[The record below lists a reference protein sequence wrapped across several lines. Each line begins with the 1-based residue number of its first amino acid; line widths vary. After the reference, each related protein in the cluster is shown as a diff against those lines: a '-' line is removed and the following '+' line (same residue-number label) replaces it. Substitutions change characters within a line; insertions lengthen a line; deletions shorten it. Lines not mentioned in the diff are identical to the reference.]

1 MDNDQTINT
10 LILKHVLI
18 NAYQHKGKAY
28 SGAIISRIIGEKPSL
43 KNNINELI
51 PVIEKH
57 INEINS
63 LSVDEQLNRIE
74 SDFPESFIQLTS
86 SQNDER
92 ELPSLPNAEKGNV
105 ITRFSPNPNGYLH
118 IGHAKA
124 IIINYEYSKKYEGK
138 FILRF
143 DDTNPKVISSEYYD
157 EIINNLEW
165 LGIKPDS
172 ISNASD
178 FIDVLYDHALTLLQK
193 QKLYICECDQYTV
206 KKNRLSGS
214 ECDCRN
220 NSENDLDKWNKLF
233 SDYNENEAIVRYK
246 GNMKSLNTPLRD
258 PTMFRIIDHSHE
270 KLGDKIR
277 LWPSYDFATPVIDSL
292 QNITHALR
300 SKEFEIR
307 NELHNAILDH
317 LNLKKPLII
326 SFSRLNIKNTPVS
339 KSLINKLINDGSIEN
354 WSDLRLPTLE
364 NLRKRGF
371 KTQSIH
377 DFVTSLGL
385 SKSESEPTWDL
396 LESINRK
403 LIDATTKRCFFV
415 SNPVKLFVSKT
426 PKKQIT
432 LRSHPTNDLGNRSID
447 VDGNFF
453 IDKADAIDLKVDD
466 QIRLMDLYNV
476 KITSTLPNLEAIYL
490 DDDHNTLELKKIH
503 WVNTDSKTLELTIL
517 SDLFKNKEFN
527 DQSLIVVNGLAEN
540 TLENLHI
547 GETVQFIRIGFCRI
561 YDKDKAILTH
571 K

>member
-1 MDNDQTINT
+1 M
-10 LILKHVLI
+10 
-18 NAYQHKGKAY
+18 
-28 SGAIISRIIGEKPSL
+28 
-43 KNNINELI
+43 
-51 PVIEKH
+51 
-57 INEINS
+57 
-63 LSVDEQLNRIE
+63 
-74 SDFPESFIQLTS
+74 
-86 SQNDER
+86 
-92 ELPSLPNAEKGNV
+92 
-105 ITRFSPNPNGYLH
+105 
-118 IGHAKA
+118 
-124 IIINYEYSKKYEGK
+124 
-138 FILRF
+138 
-143 DDTNPKVISSEYYD
+143 
-157 EIINNLEW
+157 
-165 LGIKPDS
+165 
-172 ISNASD
+172 
-178 FIDVLYDHALTLLQK
+178 
-193 QKLYICECDQYTV
+193 YICECDQYTV

-220 NSENDLDKWNKLF
+220 NPENDLDKWNKLF

-246 GNMKSLNTPLRD
+246 GNMKSLNTTLRD

-307 NELHNAILDH
+307 NELHNTILDH

-364 NLRKRGF
+364 SLRKRGF

-385 SKSESEPTWDL
+385 STSESEPTWDL

-415 SNPVKLFVSKT
+415 SNPVKLFVSKA

-466 QIRLMDLYNV
+466 QML
-476 KITSTLPNLEAIYL
+476 
-490 DDDHNTLELKKIH
+490 
-503 WVNTDSKTLELTIL
+503 
-517 SDLFKNKEFN
+517 
-527 DQSLIVVNGLAEN
+527 SLI
-540 TLENLHI
+540 HI
-547 GETVQFIRIGFCRI
+547 
-561 YDKDKAILTH
+561 
-571 K
+571 

>member
-1 MDNDQTINT
+1 M
-10 LILKHVLI
+10 LI
-18 NAYQHKGKAY
+18 NAYQHKGKAN
-28 SGAIISRIIGEKPSL
+28 SGAIIRRIIGEKPFL

-51 PVIEKH
+51 PVIEKY
-57 INEINS
+57 IKEVNS
-63 LSVDEQLNRIE
+63 LSVNEQLNKIQ
-74 SDFPESFIQLTS
+74 SSFPESFIQLTS
-86 SQNDER
+86 SQDKER
-92 ELPSLPNAEKGNV
+92 KLPSLPNAEKGNV

-124 IIINYEYSKKYEGK
+124 IMISYEYSKKYEGK

-157 EIINNLEW
+157 EIMKNLEW

-172 ISNASD
+172 VSNASD
-178 FIDVLYDHALTLLQK
+178 FIDVLYGHALTLLQK
-193 QKLYICECDQYTV
+193 QKLYICECDPDTV
-206 KKNRLSGS
+206 KKNRFSGS
-214 ECDCRN
+214 ECDCRKYN
-220 NSENDLDKWNKLF
+220 ENYLDQWNKLF
-233 SDYNENEAIVRYK
+233 STYNENEAIVRYK
-246 GNMKSLNTPLRD
+246 GNMKSLNTTLRD
-258 PTMFRIIDHSHE
+258 PIMFRIIDHSHE

-307 NELHNAILDH
+307 NELHNTILDY

-364 NLRKRGF
+364 SLRKRGF
-371 KTQSIH
+371 KPQSIH

-385 SKSESEPTWDL
+385 STSESEPTWDL

-403 LIDATTKRCFFV
+403 LLDATTKRYFFV
-415 SNPVKLFVSKT
+415 SDPVKLFISKA
-426 PKKQIT
+426 PKKQIN
-432 LRSHPTNDLGNRSID
+432 LRSHPTNDLGTRSID
-447 VDGNFF
+447 VADSFF
-453 IDKADAIDLKVDD
+453 IDKTDAINLKVDD
-466 QIRLMDLYNV
+466 QVRLMDLYNIR
-476 KITSTLPNLEAIYL
+476 ITNSLPNLEAIYV
-490 DDDHNTLELKKIH
+490 DSEQNTFEIPKIH
-503 WVNTDSKTLELTIL
+503 WVTNESKNLELTIL

-527 DQSLIVVNGLAEN
+527 DTSLIVVNGLAEK
-540 TLENLHI
+540 TLENVSI
-547 GETVQFIRIGFCRI
+547 GEIVQFLRVGFCRI

>member
-193 QKLYICECDQYTV
+193 QKLYICECDQ
-206 KKNRLSGS
+206 
-214 ECDCRN
+214 
-220 NSENDLDKWNKLF
+220 
-233 SDYNENEAIVRYK
+233 
-246 GNMKSLNTPLRD
+246 
-258 PTMFRIIDHSHE
+258 
-270 KLGDKIR
+270 
-277 LWPSYDFATPVIDSL
+277 
-292 QNITHALR
+292 
-300 SKEFEIR
+300 
-307 NELHNAILDH
+307 
-317 LNLKKPLII
+317 
-326 SFSRLNIKNTPVS
+326 
-339 KSLINKLINDGSIEN
+339 
-354 WSDLRLPTLE
+354 
-364 NLRKRGF
+364 
-371 KTQSIH
+371 
-377 DFVTSLGL
+377 
-385 SKSESEPTWDL
+385 
-396 LESINRK
+396 
-403 LIDATTKRCFFV
+403 
-415 SNPVKLFVSKT
+415 
-426 PKKQIT
+426 
-432 LRSHPTNDLGNRSID
+432 
-447 VDGNFF
+447 
-453 IDKADAIDLKVDD
+453 
-466 QIRLMDLYNV
+466 
-476 KITSTLPNLEAIYL
+476 
-490 DDDHNTLELKKIH
+490 
-503 WVNTDSKTLELTIL
+503 
-517 SDLFKNKEFN
+517 
-527 DQSLIVVNGLAEN
+527 
-540 TLENLHI
+540 
-547 GETVQFIRIGFCRI
+547 
-561 YDKDKAILTH
+561 
-571 K
+571 